1 MLLDSSWEAFLKQ
14 SNGQEIVAADSVL
27 LKQIKMIFSKMNSL
41 SLSPSFPLPL
51 SPFLPPGPMACTYC
65 LNTLLTFVFV
75 FVFFLIQCGLCQ
87 RNAEIKHVWEKTN
100 LKQTVKCL

>member
-51 SPFLPPGPMACTYC
+51 PPFLPPGPMACTYC
-65 LNTLLTFVFV
+65 LITLLTF
-75 FVFFLIQCGLCQ
+75 FFLIQCGLCQ